1 MTAGASETDLGLAV
15 PGAPPFQ
22 LVAQDVAVFARPS
35 VEGVPALSASEAAF
49 ASAVAAVGVAAAVSE
64 GAVVLAAA
72 VAEAPFVDRDA
83 VLDVSAVDQLVDEAA
98 VGFYPES
105 ARELPPD
112 EASAMSLAGD
122 EAAAKAAAGDSAA
135 ALDDLAAADLGAVEP
150 VVDGWLPQPA
160 GGMTLNALAVAAA
173 EPSAADLAAT
183 EPED

>member
-1 MTAGASETDLGLAV
+1 MTAGASVTDLGLAV

-22 LVAQDVAVFARPS
+22 LVAQDVAVLGRPS
-35 VEGVPALSASEAAF
+35 AEGVPALSVSEAAF
-49 ASAVAAVGVAAAVSE
+49 ASAVAAVGVVAAVSE

-72 VAEAPFVDRDA
+72 AEAPFVDRDA
-83 VLDVSAVDQLVDEAA
+83 VLEDSAVDQLVAEAA

-122 EAAAKAAAGDSAA
+122 EAAAKAVAGDSAA